1 MAIAV
6 SVFHKSIPLKFI
18 CLCML
23 MLGRFL
29 TLIFSV
35 VVTTAF
41 SQDLVKNFEI
51 VLPKTKVPNSLYN
64 AIAFM
69 DSRAGAK
76 EIGIVDVG
84 LLRNVEATLVLKNP
98 FQQLQAV
105 MGALTDSSAKKGELL
120 LRLGRF
126 RFAETYG
133 TRYCY
138 FEAGLYAKT
147 GDSYGEIASIDTVLV
162 FRTASVNS
170 MIQAESNIIVGF
182 IATNLLRVPA
192 CADLYNLESIARID
206 SIEMHKIP
214 VFNTETYVD
223 GLYTSF
229 KSFASQLPDQ
239 KPIVDA
245 NRDGTIETVR
255 VLDSNGK
262 KIKIRSK
269 EVYAVVY
276 NGLPYIATQ
285 YGYYILRKSAD
296 NNFYFT
302 GDIKTVASQADVSG
316 GQLALGLLGA
326 ALASAGNRETYVLM
340 VDYRNGSFIH
350 IKKIPKPVE

>member
-1 MAIAV
+1 MGKCMMAGTNV
-6 SVFHKSIPLKFI
+6 
-18 CLCML
+18 
-23 MLGRFL
+23 
-29 TLIFSV
+29 
-35 VVTTAF
+35 F
-41 SQDLVKNFEI
+41 SQEVVKNFEI

-84 LLRNVEATLVLKNP
+84 LLRNIEAKLVLKSP
-98 FQQLQAV
+98 FQQQLQSVLA
-105 MGALTDSSAKKGELL
+105 ALTDSTAKNGELL

-126 RFAETYG
+126 NFAETYG

-138 FEAGLYAKT
+138 FDAGLYAKS
-147 GDSYGEIASIDTVLV
+147 GDSYSEIASIDTVLV
-162 FRTASVNS
+162 FRTASLNNL
-170 MIQAESNIIVGF
+170 IKAESNIIVGF
-182 IATNLLRVPA
+182 IATNLTRVPA
-192 CADLYNLESIARID
+192 GTSVYGLENIARID
-206 SIEMHKIP
+206 SIEMRKIP

-223 GLYTSF
+223 GVYTNF
-229 KSFASQLPDQ
+229 KSFANQVPDQ
-239 KPIVDA
+239 KAFVDA

-262 KIKIRSK
+262 KIKIRPK
-269 EVYAVVY
+269 EVYAVVHG
-276 NGLPYIATQ
+276 GLPYIATQ

-302 GDIKTVASQADVSG
+302 GDIKTAASQGDVNG
-316 GQLALGLLGA
+316 GQLAFGLLGA

-340 VDYRNGSFIH
+340 VDYKNGSFIH